1 MRTQLTAAAFSAF
14 CCVYVVQQKLLLYRE
29 SSILEVIHYTIS
41 LLRHHTQHFQM
52 PNHSQSNSP
61 SADNHM
67 YAFAAHSW
75 LSAPSASSMSAAFP
89 CCNQPRVKPVAV
101 TPRLSA
107 AGSEQ
112 GKAMSQ
118 RSSTAYLVGFGGW
131 FFFPTSHQSRKFP
144 IQTPSLSPGAAC
156 VSTRTRCFMLNY
168 KALSCTFDW
177 HPSRNVSG
185 GHPAHL
191 PISAVRGAALFA
203 LL

>member
-1 MRTQLTAAAFSAF
+1 MRTQLTAAAFSTF

-118 RSSTAYLVGFGGW
+118 RSSTAYLVGFWGW
-131 FFFPTSHQSRKFP
+131 FFFSHFP
-144 IQTPSLSPGAAC
+144 SKQEVPNPNAILKPWCCMCQHKNKMFHD
-156 VSTRTRCFMLNY
+156 VSRCF
-168 KALSCTFDW
+168 
-177 HPSRNVSG
+177 R
-185 GHPAHL
+185 
-191 PISAVRGAALFA
+191 
-203 LL
+203 